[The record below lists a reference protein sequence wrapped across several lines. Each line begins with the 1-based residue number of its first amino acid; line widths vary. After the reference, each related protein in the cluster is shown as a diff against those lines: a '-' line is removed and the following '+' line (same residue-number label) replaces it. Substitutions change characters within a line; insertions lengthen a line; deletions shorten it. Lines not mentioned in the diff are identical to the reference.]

1 MPSVRGRSHGRIWSR
16 GQKSSQKSIK
26 FVVTTA
32 DAPSPETDGAIYQLP
47 GTHCKGAQ
55 SASLSLPV
63 HMAESHKPLGSVSRV
78 PGGISGDKRA
88 FCLNMG

>member
-32 DAPSPETDGAIYQLP
+32 DVPSPETEMVPFTSCQAPTAKEPSQLP
-47 GTHCKGAQ
+47 CHCLSTWQNLTNLWA
-55 SASLSLPV
+55 LSLGYLV
-63 HMAESHKPLGSVSRV
+63 AFLGIRGHS
-78 PGGISGDKRA
+78 A
-88 FCLNMG
+88 